1 MRLLKGTEEPHLNNM
16 QCIWMVQVLY
26 MKPYYTYVS
35 KMFSKH
41 IPKIFEESSQ
51 YQLLLVV
58 TDYQSL

>member
-1 MRLLKGTEEPHLNNM
+1 MRLLKETEEPHLNNM

-41 IPKIFEESSQ
+41 IPKDI
-51 YQLLLVV
+51 
-58 TDYQSL
+58 